1 MKEFKSKYPKGSK
14 EYLFISLSYP
24 SDFNY
29 EIDDIDFFIKN
40 IKSLPLNKRCEILM
54 DIVDENTRDGEKRNN
69 LFKCVKNLPKDFKY
83 IIQFHNII
91 EKIRN
96 GSCITFEEEN
106 DLAIVVDNEGK
117 KTYNIQE
124 LVKDI
129 KY

>member
-29 EIDDIDFFIKN
+29 EIDGIDFFIKN